1 MWASDVTSW
10 GEARVRIGLRGRFIA
25 FVSAIVIAAGV
36 VLTALAVRIQ
46 NDRLRHELDERGK
59 LLTAVVATHVTDS
72 LALLDVRQ
80 LRQLI
85 NETLEQENVLDAVA
99 FDEEGRVL
107 TDGTVEN
114 PSRHLLIDEA
124 ARQHVAVSDALLV
137 EFSGDVI
144 TVTKPV
150 HLGGRPLGGVRLR
163 YSRAGLAEDQ
173 AALAR
178 KTALVG
184 LVFGVLGVLAAAL
197 LTEAVTRPL
206 KEVIE
211 ATRAISEGRQAPH
224 LQVRTADEV
233 GELAAAFNEMTRRL
247 RETTVSRDYVDR
259 VLETMGECLV
269 VTRQNG
275 TIAQVNNAV
284 CGLAGA
290 SEDELIGR
298 HCGELFRAPRGYA
311 SVLHALNPGGSVH
324 GLETELLASTGEE
337 VPVMVSIAAMDETPG
352 RSKRYVIVAA
362 DIGERLR
369 TERQKEEFIT
379 MIHHEVRTPLT
390 AVRGAIGLLD
400 GGVAGDLSERGRELV
415 ANALRNSKRMERLV
429 NDILVSRKL
438 DFGHMTFHLQEM
450 EMMSLVDQAIEA
462 TSSYGD
468 QHEVRFDLD
477 ETAPGTRVEVDPD
490 RFIQVLTN
498 VFSNAVRFSSAG
510 DVVKVS
516 VNRHAG
522 CLRVAV
528 ADCGPGIPEKFR
540 DQVFEPF
547 ARADEANWRNRSG
560 TGLGMSISKAIIEE
574 LGGAI
579 GFDTEVG
586 RGTTFHVDIPEFD
599 RLRESHVD

>member
-1 MWASDVTSW
+1 MWASDRA
-10 GEARVRIGLRGRFIA
+10 GRRDARVRIGLRGRFIA
-25 FVSAIVIAAGV
+25 FVSAIVIAFGV
-36 VLTALAVRIQ
+36 VLTALAVRVQ

-59 LLTAVVATHVTDS
+59 LLIAVVANHVTDS

-80 LRQLI
+80 LRQMI

-99 FDEEGRVL
+99 FDEDGRIL

-114 PSRHLLIDEA
+114 PSRHRLIGEA

-137 EFSGDVI
+137 EFSGDVM
-144 TVTKPV
+144 TVTMPV
-150 HLGGRPLGGVRLR
+150 RLGGRPLGGVSLR

-184 LVFGVLGVLAAAL
+184 IVFGVLGVLAAAL

-211 ATRAISEGRQAPH
+211 ATRAISEGKQAAH

-269 VTRQNG
+269 VTRRNG
-275 TIAQVNNAV
+275 TIALANNAV
-284 CGLAGA
+284 CGLAGT
-290 SEDELIGR
+290 SEEELIGR
-298 HCGELFRAPRGYA
+298 HCGELFRAPKGFA
-311 SVLHALNPGGSVH
+311 SLLHALNPEGSVH
-324 GLETELLASTGEE
+324 GLETEILTSTGEE
-337 VPVMVSIAAMDETPG
+337 FPVMVSIAAMDESPG
-352 RSKRYVIVAA
+352 RSGRYVIVAA
-362 DIGERLR
+362 DISERLR

-390 AVRGAIGLLD
+390 TVRGALGLLD
-400 GGVAGDLSERGRELV
+400 GGVAGDLGERGRELV

-429 NDILVSRKL
+429 NDVLVSRKL

-450 EMMSLVDQAIEA
+450 ELMPLVDQAIEA
-462 TSSYGD
+462 TSSYAD
-468 QHEVRFDLD
+468 RHEVRFDLH
-477 ETAPGTRVEVDPD
+477 ETAPGARIEVDPD

-498 VFSNAVRFSSAG
+498 VLSNAVRFSSAG

-516 VNRHAG
+516 VNRHNG

-547 ARADEANWRNRSG
+547 ARAEEADWRNKSG

-579 GFDTEVG
+579 TFDTEVG
-586 RGTTFHVDIPEFD
+586 GGTTFHVDIPESD